1 MEHVSEELLLR
12 LKKHNLQQYKHTFED
27 MGYCENLQ
35 ALLNHKNYQELVSEI
50 NFLPGHKKR
59 FEDMM
64 QQIRKEFVDKENIDE
79 NILQNQG
86 VLYLDDKKNS
96 IVQQDIEYLKSK
108 L

>member
-1 MEHVSEELLLR
+1 MPHDAKAKGNSKKRKKRDIGLEHISEELLLR

-35 ALLNHKNYQELVSEI
+35 ALLNHKNYEQLVSEI

-64 QQIRKEFVDKENIDE
+64 
-79 NILQNQG
+79 
-86 VLYLDDKKNS
+86 
-96 IVQQDIEYLKSK
+96 
-108 L
+108 